1 VGFARFTTYNDAMP
15 TTYLDNNATT
25 PLAPEV
31 IETINH
37 AAEQLYANPSSVHRL
52 GQTVRQKIE
61 LARQSVARLIGAE
74 PRTITFTSGGTEANN
89 LALRGLVEP
98 ELWHR
103 ALNGETDESTAPA
116 VVTLPVEHSAV
127 RDPAKHL
134 GQHGADIRMCDVDGD
149 GRVAPASIASIL
161 DELMAGDASGSATRT
176 VVVSIQWANNE
187 TGVLQPVAEIGEV
200 IATKREAL
208 RAAGITR
215 PRVFFHID
223 ATQAVGKVPVDV
235 QASQAD
241 LLTYSAHKIHGPKG
255 SGALYVRRMV
265 KLAALQLGGSQE
277 RERRPGTENT
287 IGILALGKAAE
298 LAKEHLA
305 NAEACERIRTLRDRF
320 EQSIC
325 ERIPTAVVNSAGAER
340 LSNTASIAFPGVEAE
355 AILLGLSERGVC
367 ASAGA
372 ACSSG
377 SLEPSSVL
385 MAMHMDEPTAHG
397 TVRFSLSRYT
407 TDADIDHALE
417 VVPAVV
423 ERLMRVLPTG

>member
-1 VGFARFTTYNDAMP
+1 VGFRELTTYNTPMP

-31 IETINH
+31 VDTIRH
-37 AAEQLYANPSSVHRL
+37 AAQELYANPSSVHRL
-52 GQTVRQKIE
+52 GQSVRQKLE
-61 LARQSVARLIGAE
+61 LARQHVATLIGAE
-74 PRTITFTSGGTEANN
+74 PREITFTSGGTEANN
-89 LALRGLVEP
+89 LALRGLIEP

-103 ALNGETDESTAPA
+103 AMNGETDEATAPA

-134 GQHGADIRMCDVDGD
+134 HRRGAELRFADVDSD
-149 GRVAPASIASIL
+149 GRVSPSSIAAIL
-161 DELMAGDASGSATRT
+161 DELLDGDTSGART
-176 VVVSIQWANNE
+176 VVVSVQWANNE
-187 TGVLQPVAEIGEV
+187 TGVLQPVAEIGGV
-200 IATKREAL
+200 IAAKRAAL
-208 RAAGITR
+208 RDDGITR
-215 PRVFFHID
+215 PRVYFHID

-235 QASQAD
+235 NDSQAD
-241 LLTYSAHKIHGPKG
+241 LLTYSAHKLHGPKG

-265 KLAALQLGGSQE
+265 KLAAQQLGGSQE

-298 LAKEHLA
+298 LAKAHLA
-305 NAEACERIRTLRDRF
+305 NAEECDAIRALRDRF
-320 EQSIC
+320 EQAIC
-325 ERIPTAVVNSAGAER
+325 ERIPAAVINSAGAER

-423 ERLMRVLPTG
+423 EKLMKVLPTR

>member
-1 VGFARFTTYNDAMP
+1 MP

-31 IETINH
+31 IETIRH
-37 AAEQLYANPSSVHRL
+37 AAEQLYANPSSVHRP
-52 GQTVRQKIE
+52 GQEVRQKIE
-61 LARQSVARLIGAE
+61 LARQQVALLIGAE
-74 PRTITFTSGGTEANN
+74 PREITFTSGGTEANN
-89 LALRGLVEP
+89 LALRGLIEP

-103 ALNGETDESTAPA
+103 AMNGEADEATAPA

-127 RDPAKHL
+127 RDPAKYL
-134 GQHGADIRMCDVDGD
+134 QQHGGVTRMCEVDHD
-149 GRVAPASIASIL
+149 GKVAPQSVATIL
-161 DELMAGDASGSATRT
+161 DELTQGDSATRT
-176 VVVSIQWANNE
+176 IIVSVQWANNE
-187 TGVLQPVAEIGEV
+187 TGVLQPVVEIGQV
-200 IATKREAL
+200 IAAKREAL
-208 RAAGITR
+208 RALGVAR
-215 PRVFFHID
+215 PRLYFHID

-235 QASQAD
+235 HESQAD
-241 LLTYSAHKIHGPKG
+241 LLTYSAHKLHGPKG
-255 SGALYVRRMV
+255 SGALYVRRLV
-265 KLAALQLGGSQE
+265 KLSPLQLGGSQE
-277 RERRPGTENT
+277 RERRGGTENT
-287 IGILALGKAAE
+287 LGILALGKAAE
-298 LAKEHLA
+298 LAIAHLA
-305 NAEACERIRTLRDRF
+305 DDEGCDAIRRRRDRF
-320 EQSIC
+320 EQAIC
-325 ERIPTAVVNSAGAER
+325 ERIPQAVVNSAGVER
-340 LSNTASIAFPGVEAE
+340 LANTSSIAFPGVEAE

-423 ERLMRVLPTG
+423 ERLMKVLPTG

>member
-1 VGFARFTTYNDAMP
+1 MP

-31 IETINH
+31 IETIRD
-37 AAEQLYANPSSVHRL
+37 AAEHLYANPSSVHRP
-52 GQTVRQKIE
+52 GQEVRQKIE
-61 LARQSVARLIGAE
+61 LARQQVAKLIGAE
-74 PRTITFTSGGTEANN
+74 PREITFTSGGTEANN
-89 LALRGLVEP
+89 LALRGLIEP

-103 ALNGETDESTAPA
+103 ALNGETDEATAPA

-134 GQHGADIRMCDVDGD
+134 ERHGAVIRMCEVDCD
-149 GRVAPASIASIL
+149 GRVSPDSIAALL
-161 DELMAGDASGSATRT
+161 DELTAEDSSTRT
-176 VVVSIQWANNE
+176 VVVSVQWANNE
-187 TGVLQPVAEIGEV
+187 TGVLQPVVEIGGV
-200 IATKREAL
+200 IAMKREAL
-208 RAAGITR
+208 RAAGVGR
-215 PRVFFHID
+215 PRVYFHID

-235 QASQAD
+235 HASQAD
-241 LLTYSAHKIHGPKG
+241 LLTYSAHKLHGPKG
-255 SGALYVRRMV
+255 SGALYVRRLV

-287 IGILALGKAAE
+287 LGILALGKAAE
-298 LAKEHLA
+298 LAIAHLNDA
-305 NAEACERIRTLRDRF
+305 DECDAIRARRDRF
-320 EQSIC
+320 EQAIC
-325 ERIPTAVVNSAGAER
+325 ERIPSAVVNSAGAPR

-355 AILLGLSERGVC
+355 AVLLGLSERGVC

-385 MAMHMDEPTAHG
+385 TAMHLDEPTAHG

-423 ERLMRVLPTG
+423 ERLMKVLPTG

>member
-1 VGFARFTTYNDAMP
+1 MQNC
-15 TTYLDNNATT
+15 YLDNNATT

-31 IETINH
+31 VATIRD
-37 AAEQLYANPSSVHRL
+37 AAEHLYANPSSVHRL
-52 GQTVRQKIE
+52 GQQVRQKLE
-61 LARQSVARLIGAE
+61 LARQNVAQLLGAE
-74 PRTITFTSGGTEANN
+74 PREITFTSGGTEANN
-89 LALRGLVEP
+89 LALRGLIEP

-103 ALNGETDESTAPA
+103 AMNGVADEATAPA

-134 GQHGADIRMCDVDGD
+134 AQHGAVTRYCEVDGD
-149 GRVAPASIASIL
+149 GRVAADSIATML
-161 DELMAGDASGSATRT
+161 DALTADQAATRT

-187 TGVLQPVAEIGEV
+187 TGVLQPVEAIGEL
-200 IATKREAL
+200 IAAKREAL
-208 RAAGITR
+208 RAAGVTR
-215 PRVFFHID
+215 PRLYFHID

-235 QASQAD
+235 NVSHAD
-241 LLTYSAHKIHGPKG
+241 LLTCSAHKLHGPKG
-255 SGALYVRRMV
+255 SGALFVRRLV
-265 KLAALQLGGSQE
+265 KLNAMQLGGSQE

-298 LAKEHLA
+298 LAQEHLA
-305 NAEACERIRTLRDRF
+305 STDECDAIRALRDRF
-320 EQSIC
+320 EQTVC
-325 ERIPTAVVNSAGAER
+325 ERIPSAVVNSAGAPR
-340 LSNTASIAFPGVEAE
+340 LANTASIAFPGVEAE
-355 AILLGLSERGVC
+355 AVLLGLSERGVC

-407 TDADIDHALE
+407 TDADIDYALQ

-423 ERLMRVLPTG
+423 ERLMKVLPTG

>member
-1 VGFARFTTYNDAMP
+1 MP

-31 IETINH
+31 IETIRH
-37 AAEQLYANPSSVHRL
+37 AAEELYANPSSVHRL
-52 GQTVRQKIE
+52 GQQVRQKIE
-61 LARQSVARLIGAE
+61 LARQHVAQLIGAE
-74 PRTITFTSGGTEANN
+74 PREITFTSGGTEANN
-89 LALRGLVEP
+89 LALRGLIEP

-103 ALNGETDESTAPA
+103 AMNGPRNPEDADEATAPA

-134 GQHGADIRMCDVDGD
+134 HRHGAELRFADVDHD
-149 GRVAPASIASIL
+149 GRVSPASIEATL
-161 DELMAGDASGSATRT
+161 DELMRGDGAMRT
-176 VVVSIQWANNE
+176 VVVSVQWANNE
-187 TGVLQPVAEIGEV
+187 TGVLQPVAEIGDV
-200 IATKREAL
+200 IAAKRAAL
-208 RAAGITR
+208 RDIGITR
-215 PRVFFHID
+215 PRVYFHID

-235 QASQAD
+235 NESQAD
-241 LLTYSAHKIHGPKG
+241 LLTYSAHKLHGPKG

-298 LAKEHLA
+298 LAQQHLA
-305 NAEACERIRTLRDRF
+305 NADDCDAIRRRRDRF
-320 EQSIC
+320 EQAIC
-325 ERIPTAVVNSAGAER
+325 ERIPTAVVNSAGAPR
-340 LSNTASIAFPGVEAE
+340 LANTASIAFPGVEAE
-355 AILLGLSERGVC
+355 AVLLGLSERGVC

-385 MAMHMDEPTAHG
+385 LAMHMDEPTAHG

-407 TDADIDHALE
+407 TDSDIDHALE
-417 VVPAVV
+417 VVPTVV
-423 ERLMRVLPTG
+423 ERLMKVLPTG

>member
-1 VGFARFTTYNDAMP
+1 MP

-31 IETINH
+31 IETIRD
-37 AAEQLYANPSSVHRL
+37 AAERLYANPSSVHRP
-52 GQTVRQKIE
+52 GQEVRQQIE
-61 LARQSVARLIGAE
+61 LARQQVALLLGSE
-74 PRTITFTSGGTEANN
+74 PREITFTSGGTEANN
-89 LALRGLVEP
+89 LALRGLIEP

-103 ALNGETDESTAPA
+103 AMNGPWNPEDADESTAPA

-134 GQHGADIRMCDVDGD
+134 HRHGAELRMADVDHD
-149 GRVAPASIASIL
+149 GRVSPNAIAAIL
-161 DELMAGDASGSATRT
+161 DELTPGDASGGGGRT

-187 TGVLQPVAEIGEV
+187 TGVLQPVAEIGDI
-200 IATKREAL
+200 IAAKREAL
-208 RAAGITR
+208 RGVGIMR
-215 PRVFFHID
+215 PRLFFHID

-235 QASQAD
+235 NESKAD
-241 LLTYSAHKIHGPKG
+241 LLTCSAHKIHGPKG
-255 SGALYVRRMV
+255 SGALYVRRLV
-265 KLAALQLGGSQE
+265 KLSALQLGGSQE

-298 LAKEHLA
+298 LARVHLA
-305 NAEACERIRTLRDRF
+305 NTDECDTIRKRRDRF
-320 EQSIC
+320 EQAIC
-325 ERIPTAVVNSAGAER
+325 ERIPSAVVNSAGAPR

-385 MAMHMDEPTAHG
+385 TAMHLDEPTAHG

-407 TDADIDHALE
+407 TDTDIDHALE

-423 ERLMRVLPTG
+423 ERLMKVLPTG

>member
-1 VGFARFTTYNDAMP
+1 MQTC
-15 TTYLDNNATT
+15 YLDNNATT

-31 IETINH
+31 VATIRD
-37 AAEQLYANPSSVHRL
+37 AAEHLYANPSSVHRL
-52 GQTVRQKIE
+52 GQQVRQKLE
-61 LARQSVARLIGAE
+61 LARQNVAQLLGAE
-74 PRTITFTSGGTEANN
+74 PREITFTSGGTEANN
-89 LALRGLVEP
+89 LALRGLIEP

-103 ALNGETDESTAPA
+103 AMNGPRNHEDADEATAPA

-134 GQHGADIRMCDVDGD
+134 AQHGAVVRLCAVDRA
-149 GRVAPASIASIL
+149 GRVLPDSVESVL
-161 DELMAGDASGSATRT
+161 DDLLDADTPGAATRT

-187 TGVLQPVAEIGEV
+187 TGVLQPVEAIGEL
-200 IATKREAL
+200 IAAKREAL
-208 RAAGITR
+208 RAAGVAR
-215 PRVFFHID
+215 PRVYFHID

-235 QASQAD
+235 NVSHAD
-241 LLTYSAHKIHGPKG
+241 LLTCSAHKLHGPKG
-255 SGALYVRRMV
+255 SGALFVRRLI
-265 KLAALQLGGSQE
+265 KLDAMQLGGSQE

-287 IGILALGKAAE
+287 IGILALGNAAV
-298 LAKEHLA
+298 LAQEHLA
-305 NAEACERIRTLRDRF
+305 STDECDAIRALRDRF
-320 EQSIC
+320 EQTLC
-325 ERIPTAVVNSAGAER
+325 DRIPSAVVNSAGAPR
-340 LSNTASIAFPGVEAE
+340 LANTASIAFPGVEAE
-355 AILLGLSERGVC
+355 AVLLGLSERGVC

-407 TDADIDHALE
+407 TDADIDYALQ

-423 ERLMRVLPTG
+423 ERLMKVLPTG